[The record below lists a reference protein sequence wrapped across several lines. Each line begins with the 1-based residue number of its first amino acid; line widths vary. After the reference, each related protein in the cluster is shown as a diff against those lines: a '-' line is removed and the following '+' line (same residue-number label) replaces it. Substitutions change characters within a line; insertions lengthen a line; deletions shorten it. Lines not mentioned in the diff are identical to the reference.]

1 MENKIDKEL
10 ESENSILQK
19 KVAELEKG
27 MQVIMKEAGI
37 YDPYDESKT
46 KDPVRNI
53 DLVPVDVGNKQ
64 IYCPI
69 VKRKD
74 FIFNYDPQG
83 RKELSMIMVMDVL
96 LPDDKI
102 QEVRMNSRE
111 YPRIRKK
118 EKMTV
123 IKRTHKDIYK
133 DDGIIE
139 TKKTLKGK
147 NGDKYLSNKGSGI
160 KIAAKSKG
168 TQTTTTFERPN
179 GQTFKLT
186 EGQL

>member
-1 MENKIDKEL
+1 MENKKEL

-37 YDPYDESKT
+37 HDPYDESEI
-46 KDPVRNI
+46 KDPVSNR
-53 DLVPVDVGNKQ
+53 DLVPTDFGGKQ
-64 IYCPI
+64 VFCPVI
-69 VKRKD
+69 KRSD

-83 RKELSMIMVMDVL
+83 RKEVSMIMVMDVL

-102 QEVRMNSRE
+102 QEVRINVRE
-111 YPRIRKK
+111 YARIRRK

-123 IKRTHKDIYK
+123 IKRTYKDIFK

-139 TKKTLKGK
+139 TKKTLRGK
-147 NGDKYLSNKGSGI
+147 DGGKYLSNKGTGI
-160 KIAAKSKG
+160 KVAAKSKG
-168 TQTTTTFERPN
+168 TRTITTFKRPN
-179 GQTFKLT
+179 GQTFKIT